1 MKYEIKGGNLPVVI
15 CELQAG
21 ETISTEGGAMSWMDA
36 NVVMDTKGGG
46 IGKVFGRMFS
56 GESLFK
62 NEYTAVGRSGQ
73 IAFASAFPGSI
84 RAVQIEPGKDV
95 IVQKTGYLA
104 SEMGV
109 DMSVFF
115 QKKVGAGFFGGEGF
129 IMQRLSGKGIAFIE
143 IDGEAIEYDLAPGQ
157 SMVIDTGHLAM
168 MDSTCS
174 MDIQT
179 VKGAKNIFLGGE
191 GLFHTRVTGPGKVY
205 IQSMPLSNTAQAL
218 SPYLNINNNS
228 DNNGGINI
236 RLGN

>member
-1 MKYEIKGGNLPVVI
+1 MKYDIKGGNLPVVI
-15 CELQAG
+15 CELEAG

-62 NEYTAVGRSGQ
+62 NEYTAVGRPGQ

-115 QKKVGAGFFGGEGF
+115 QKKVGTGFFGGEGF

-191 GLFHTRVTGPGKVY
+191 GLFHTVVTGPGKVVLQTMPAYAVAKAVMPY
-205 IQSMPLSNTAQAL
+205 IPTSSNE
-218 SPYLNINNNS
+218 
-228 DNNGGINI
+228 
-236 RLGN
+236 